1 MLFSKAKT
9 LEAEN
14 ESMKQ
19 AIDLMRVDLQDMN
32 TNEQALVEKVRDI
45 DAQNQRLLEESTSL
59 NDESLFYK
67 DKARQFEIQLNQ
79 AIANERILNENLRS
93 SDDRN
98 RQLQETVSILRNKGT
113 KEFDALTQEA
123 EKLQT
128 ELNSIAR
135 REMVMQSN
143 LKSLEAENFRLNSEI
158 NNSQDRERDYK
169 IQISVLNQNNNN
181 LIQQIDSTQKMR
193 VRLRNDIMGVIDQN
207 DQGQS
212 GRYIP

>member
-1 MLFSKAKT
+1 
-9 LEAEN
+9 
-14 ESMKQ
+14 MKQ

-123 EKLQT
+123 EKLQS

-135 REMVMQSN
+135 REMVMQNN

-158 NNSQDRERDYK
+158 NNFQDRERDYNR
-169 IQISVLNQNNNN
+169 QISVLNQNNNN

-193 VRLRNDIMGVIDQN
+193 IRLRNDIIGVIDQN

>member
-1 MLFSKAKT
+1 
-9 LEAEN
+9 
-14 ESMKQ
+14 
-19 AIDLMRVDLQDMN
+19 LQDMN

-45 DAQNQRLLEESTSL
+45 DAQNQRLLEESTTL

-98 RQLQETVSILRNKGT
+98 RQLQETVSVLRNKGT
-113 KEFDALTQEA
+113 KEFDAIAQEA
-123 EKLQT
+123 EKLQA

-135 REMVMQSN
+135 RELVMQNN

-158 NNSQDRERDYK
+158 NNSQDRERDYNR
-169 IQISVLNQNNNN
+169 QISVLNQNNNN

-207 DQGQS
+207 DKGQS